1 MTIQIIIIDDNDNL
15 IKLVIVLN
23 LKTYEIA
30 KQIIIIKIVP
40 IPVYNVYFLSISLFS
55 MPSMTLASIMTNNK

>member
-30 KQIIIIKIVP
+30 KQIIIIKIVQQQP
-40 IPVYNVYFLSISLFS
+40 RQQPPQKILLR
-55 MPSMTLASIMTNNK
+55 TLICFH